1 MKRSIGKLLPREA
14 GQKRWFQCTM
24 LLLPLG
30 DTCCAQRLQSHMH
43 IWGRVAEEGSSSMTQ
58 ALETE
63 YSAVS
68 FVVHQI
74 SL

>member
-1 MKRSIGKLLPREA
+1 MGFS
-14 GQKRWFQCTM
+14 TTT

-30 DTCCAQRLQSHMH
+30 DTCHTQRLQSCMH
-43 IWGRVAEEGSSSMTQ
+43 IWGRVAKEGSSVTK

-63 YSAVS
+63 HSAVS
-68 FVVHQI
+68 FVICQI

>member
-1 MKRSIGKLLPREA
+1 MIFRA
-14 GQKRWFQCTM
+14 TA

-30 DTCCAQRLQSHMH
+30 DTCRAQRLQSCMH
-43 IWGRVAEEGSSSMTQ
+43 IWGTAAEEGSSVTK

-63 YSAVS
+63 HSAVF
-68 FVVHQI
+68 FVIRQI